1 MAGKGGG
8 AWKVAYADFVTAM
21 MAFFLVMWIVSQ
33 DKKVK
38 EAVAHYFMDPM
49 GYFPMGSSKSPAKG
63 GALFQSVEEGR
74 VPESQNVPRGRG
86 RDSYTD
92 DGDKGYATQ
101 MVGEWI
107 RGDNKLNEHW
117 LEQAEECRAEA
128 ERSLS
133 ADDDKSKLDE
143 VARAKLRKRLKEE
156 ILSNVPPQV
165 KGVYQDMLFA
175 ALNEVQ
181 WDQLANDILDE

>member
-49 GYFPMGSSKSPAKG
+49 GYFPMGSSKNPAKG

-74 VPESQNVPRGRG
+74 VPDGQNVPRGRG
-86 RDSYTD
+86 RDTYTD
-92 DGDKGYATQ
+92 DGEKGYATQ

-107 RGDNKLNEHW
+107 RGDSKLNEHW
-117 LEQAEECRAEA
+117 LEQAEDCRTLA
-128 ERSLS
+128 ERSLE
-133 ADDDKSKLDE
+133 AGAWRDAIE
-143 VARAKLRKRLKEE
+143 NAAKALLRKRLRDE
-156 ILSNVPPQV
+156 ILLNIPGQV
-165 KGVYQDMLFA
+165 KGIYQDMLFA
-175 ALNEVQ
+175 AMNEVQ
-181 WDQLANDILDE
+181 WDQLAEDIMNE